1 MLGRDRLD
9 NLVHPVPRR
18 ERAIY
23 GHQFAVDAED
33 DRRADLQVH
42 VRSAAIHRRFENA
55 LKYFHDIRLPKHPAS
70 ASRENAGGA
79 SHPNAIKSAM
89 IKHRIGIIGGTGLY
103 GIEGFTKQEWVKV
116 KTPFGP
122 PSDALLTGK
131 LARRDVVFLPRH
143 GRGHRILPSELN
155 HRANIWAMKKL
166 GVQWIIS
173 VSAVGSLQEKY
184 KPCDIVVI
192 DQFLDRTKQSAN
204 HTFFGRGIVA
214 HVSFAHPVCGKL
226 RKILLQTARDCG
238 ATAHDG
244 GTYVN
249 MEGPAFSTRAESLTN
264 HAAGYDVIGMTNL
277 GEAKCARE
285 AEIAYA
291 TLAMSTDYDCWKED
305 EHVTLEM
312 IIANLHRNADTA
324 KKIVAAAISRI
335 PDEPNLAVS
344 FRVEI
349 RHPDRQEILAEEYR
363 DGVETDTGEIPL
375 TANIRLATIN

>member
-1 MLGRDRLD
+1 
-9 NLVHPVPRR
+9 
-18 ERAIY
+18 
-23 GHQFAVDAED
+23 
-33 DRRADLQVH
+33 
-42 VRSAAIHRRFENA
+42 
-55 LKYFHDIRLPKHPAS
+55 
-70 ASRENAGGA
+70 
-79 SHPNAIKSAM
+79 
-89 IKHRIGIIGGTGLY
+89 
-103 GIEGFTKQEWVKV
+103 
-116 KTPFGP
+116 
-122 PSDALLTGK
+122 
-131 LARRDVVFLPRH
+131 
-143 GRGHRILPSELN
+143 
-155 HRANIWAMKKL
+155 MKKL

-214 HVSFAHPVCGKL
+214 HVSFAHPVCEKL
-226 RKILLQTARDCG
+226 RRILLRTARNCG
-238 ATAHDG
+238 ATVHDG

-324 KKIVAAAISRI
+324 KKIVVAAITKI
-335 PDEPNLAVS
+335 PAEPNWPCHDALKNAFLTDNKYWPKKTV
-344 FRVEI
+344 VELK
-349 RHPDRQEILAEEYR
+349 PILAKY
-363 DGVETDTGEIPL
+363 L
-375 TANIRLATIN
+375 